1 MKVWIDGH
9 LCTGVALC
17 EKSCPEVFVMMDD
30 GIAHVV
36 GPTGDPAPSG
46 VAVVFAEEYLEDVLE
61 AAEGC
66 PEECIFIE
74 A

>member
-36 GPTGDPAPSG
+36 GPTGEPVPSG
-46 VAVVFAEEYLEDVLE
+46 VAAEFPQELLEDVLE

-74 A
+74 P

>member
-1 MKVWIDGH
+1 MKVWIDGD

-17 EKSCPEVFVMMDD
+17 EGSCPEVFAMADD

-36 GPTGDPAPSG
+36 DPAGNLLPNKAQAALSDEL
-46 VAVVFAEEYLEDVLE
+46 VESVLE

-74 A
+74 Q

>member
-17 EKSCPEVFVMMDD
+17 EKSCPEVFVMVDD

-36 GPTGDPAPSG
+36 GPDGEPAPSG
-46 VAVVFAEEYLEDVLE
+46 VAVEFAEELLEDVLE

-66 PEECIFIE
+66 PEECIYIE
-74 A
+74 P